1 MLVVKDVATDY
12 LNGEIDAIDLLNDID
27 FLEEVDQSLVSIS
40 KKDLYPDSLI
50 ASKRKKL
57 LQKIEN
63 LKDEGEV
70 RSGRIQGLGR
80 NQFKSKKVKR

>member
-12 LNGEIDAIDLLNDID
+12 LNGEIDVIDLLSDID
-27 FLEEVDQSLVSIS
+27 FLEEVDQSLVLIS
-40 KKDLYPDSLI
+40 KKEIFPDSLI

-57 LQKIEN
+57 LQKIEI

-80 NQFKSKKVKR
+80 KQFKSKKVKR